1 MMKSSPTHLPSLLS
15 SLLFVLGALLLLS
28 VALLMGITALSAF
41 FSGVDVEAR
50 QTIILAVSAFEGSI
64 LLIAA
69 FISVQKF
76 LHKPLAE
83 KDSSFSISVSQI
95 VISLVIAAA
104 VILLGSWIS
113 ANGRVNWLVLPVLTL
128 PAVAFP
134 IFILLGLGVRKIPL
148 GTRWQTSSV
157 FGMAMTLVPF
167 ILIFLE
173 IFALLF
179 VLIIV
184 VAFLISRP
192 ELPLEIQRLTEQV
205 YILGPESEAAQALLL
220 PLITKPAVIAVAL
233 LYFAVLVPMLEEL
246 FKPLGVWLFARQLT
260 SRAQGFALG
269 ALSGS
274 AYALIET
281 LGVSAQT
288 ADWATLL
295 LSRIG
300 TGMLHITTS
309 ALMGAAIIY
318 AIQERRYWS
327 LLGTYALS
335 VSLHGLWNGLA
346 ILYSFATLTE
356 HFEQQSILNGI
367 KLPTIIGMVILA
379 VVLLVILLL
388 SNRKMRGT
396 IIPAVNEEPIL

>member
-1 MMKSSPTHLPSLLS
+1 MKSSQTHLPSLLS
-15 SLLFVLGALLLLS
+15 SLLFVLGALLFLS

-41 FSGVDVEAR
+41 FTGADVQAR
-50 QTIILAVSAFEGSI
+50 QTIILAVSAFEGLI
-64 LLIAA
+64 LLIAG
-69 FISVQKF
+69 FISIQKF
-76 LHKPLAE
+76 LHKPFAE

-95 VISLVIAAA
+95 VISLVIAAG
-104 VILLGSWIS
+104 VMLLGSWIS
-113 ANGRVNWLVLPVLTL
+113 VNGRVNWLVLPVLTL

-148 GTRWQTSSV
+148 GTRWQASNV
-157 FGMAMTLVPF
+157 FGLAMTLVPF

-184 VAFLISRP
+184 VTFLISRP
-192 ELPLEIQRLTEQV
+192 ALPFEIQRLTEQI

-220 PLITKPAVIAVAL
+220 PFLTKPAVIAVAL
-233 LYFAVLVPMLEEL
+233 SYFAVLVPMLEEI
-246 FKPLGVWLFARQLT
+246 FKPLGVWFFAHKLS

-300 TGMLHITTS
+300 TGLLHVTTS
-309 ALMGAAIIY
+309 ALMGGAIIY
-318 AIQERRYWS
+318 AIQKRRYLS
-327 LLGTYALS
+327 LLGTYVLS
-335 VSLHGLWNGLA
+335 VSLHGLWNALA
-346 ILYSFATLTE
+346 LLLT
-356 HFEQQSILNGI
+356 FSTITEQIGQSSPLNGI
-367 KLPTIIGMVILA
+367 QSRVTIGMVSLA
-379 VVLLVILLL
+379 VVLLIILLL

-396 IIPAVNEEPIL
+396 IIPTVSEEPIL